1 VTLKFRVG
9 TDDPK
14 GLDTAALTKMLDH
27 RLTSYE
33 DGRRSFDVE
42 MVNYGLIA
50 IIRTAFR
57 DCIDA
62 AMMKLYEHQIVDHGN
77 GRRTARWYI
86 ESEKKFAAAKKPW
99 LCWEPTVEIEEC
111 ET

>member
-1 VTLKFRVG
+1 MMRDYEVTLKFRIG

-14 GLDTAALTKMLDH
+14 GLDCPTLTKMLDH
-27 RLTSYE
+27 RLTSYM

-42 MVNYGLIA
+42 MVLHGLIA

-62 AMMKLYEHQIVDHGN
+62 AMIKLYDRQIVDHGN
-77 GRRTARWYI
+77 GRRTSQRSPHVTLA
-86 ESEKKFAAAKKPW
+86 PG
-99 LCWEPTVEIEEC
+99 VGEEVC
-111 ET
+111 GGEEAVD